1 MKKVRAYIVVDLNV
15 ADNLTKKEIIKLI
28 GVGKYQ
34 QNEVSFAD
42 DVILL
47 SDKDF
52 EVLDYVDVEIK
63 DHADIPFIKD

>member
-15 ADNLTKKEIIKLI
+15 ADNLTNKQIVSLI

-42 DVILL
+42 DIILL
-47 SDKDF
+47 KDNDF
-52 EVLDYVDVEIK
+52 EVLDYVDVEII
-63 DHADIPFIKD
+63 DHKYIPHIKE